1 MTEGDGVKKINLRDV
16 IYEYPLPETT
26 VGRKD
31 GFEDRPQREE
41 QNSGSTPTRN

>member
-1 MTEGDGVKKINLRDV
+1 MTEGDGDKKLIRVTSFMNA
-16 IYEYPLPETT
+16 PLPETT